1 MEFVSI
7 EERNYKNQ
15 NILVSTSWLN
25 ENLNNNNIV
34 ILDLDSKEIY
44 QKGHIPGALHVTD
57 NYFKTSLND
66 RVHVQNEDQ
75 ISKTFSEL
83 GISSNTTVV
92 GYDRSAC
99 LYGFRLAW
107 VLNYYGHTN
116 VKVLDGGFPK
126 WEHESRSIQIESSIP
141 DNKNKFIPKSPNNE
155 IFSNKNA
162 LVDIINSDSKYQI
175 LDVRSDDER
184 NGINLRGGKRG
195 GYIPNSS
202 HKEWVNFNTT
212 GNIPILKSAEE
223 ILKITDDLGLNKDLP
238 TITYCQG
245 GIRAAH
251 VFWALKLSGFKNVM
265 NYDASWREW
274 GQDNLCPIVDMT
286 QNGK

>member
-1 MEFVSI
+1 MKFESI

-15 NILVSTSWLN
+15 KILVSTDWLN
-25 ENLNNNNIV
+25 DNLNNDNVV
-34 ILDLDSKEIY
+34 ILDLDSNEIY
-44 QKGHIPGALHVTD
+44 QKGHIPGSLNVID
-57 NYFKTSLND
+57 NYFKTSLED
-66 RVHVQNEDQ
+66 RVHVQNQKQ
-75 ISKTFSEL
+75 ISKTFSDL
-83 GISSNTTVV
+83 GISSNTTVI

-107 VLNYYGHTN
+107 VLNFYGHSN

-126 WEHESRSIQIESSIP
+126 WEHENRNIQKETAEPIIR
-141 DNKNKFIPKSPNNE
+141 DKFIPENPNRE
-155 IFSNKNA
+155 IFSDKNV
-162 LVDIINSDSKYQI
+162 LIDILNSNSNYQI

-184 NGINLRGGKRG
+184 NGINLRGGNRG
-195 GYIPNSS
+195 GYIPNSL
-202 HKEWVNFNTT
+202 HKEWVNFNTN

-223 ILKITDDLGLNKDLP
+223 ILKITKNLGLSQDLP

-274 GQDNLCPIVDMT
+274 GQDESCPIVDMI
-286 QNGK
+286 

>member
-7 EERNYKNQ
+7 EERDYKNQ
-15 NILVSTSWLN
+15 NILVSTDWIN
-25 ENLNNNNIV
+25 ENLNNNDIV
-34 ILDLDSKEIY
+34 ILDLDSNETY
-44 QKGHIPGALHVTD
+44 QKGHIPGALHVID
-57 NYFKTSLND
+57 NYFKTSLEN
-66 RVHVQNEDQ
+66 RIHVQNAIQ
-75 ISKTFSEL
+75 IAKTFSDL

-92 GYDRSAC
+92 GYDRSGS

-107 VLNYYGHTN
+107 VLNFYGHSN

-126 WEHESRSIQIESSIP
+126 WEHENRSIQLESAQP
-141 DNKNKFIPKSPNNE
+141 NNRDNFIPNNPNVE

-162 LVDIINSDSKYQI
+162 LIDILKSNSNYQI

-184 NGINLRGGKRG
+184 KGINLRGGNRG
-195 GYIPNSS
+195 GYIPNSL
-202 HKEWVNFNTT
+202 HKEWVNFNTK
-212 GNIPILKSAEE
+212 GDIPILKSANE
-223 ILKITDDLGLNKDLP
+223 ILKITNDLGLKHDVP

-251 VFWALKLSGFKNVM
+251 VFWALKLAGFKNVM

-274 GQDNLCPIVDMT
+274 GQDDSCPIVDMT
-286 QNGK
+286 QNGE